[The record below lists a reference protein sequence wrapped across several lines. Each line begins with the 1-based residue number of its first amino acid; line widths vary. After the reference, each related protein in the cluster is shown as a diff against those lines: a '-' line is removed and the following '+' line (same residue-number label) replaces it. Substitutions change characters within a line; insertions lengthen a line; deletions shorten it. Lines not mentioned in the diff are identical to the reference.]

1 MQLQGQRFPRPIFRV
16 DVPLIVQSGHRGH
29 NISFWYH
36 WGVKTDQMARA
47 AGRMAGRFAK
57 KQAKQWAPAAKQ
69 SEVFIKHVVPAT
81 VKPFHA
87 LWHEILAFCFLAI
100 AATIGWHAWRKAGT
114 VSAVELTFAILF
126 AVVCAGYGISSY
138 LKARRISRS

>member
-1 MQLQGQRFPRPIFRV
+1 
-16 DVPLIVQSGHRGH
+16 LIVQASHRGH

-47 AGRMAGRFAK
+47 AGRVAGRFAK
-57 KQAKQWAPAAKQ
+57 KQAKQWSPAAKQ
-69 SEVFIKHVVPAT
+69 SEAFIKHVVPAT

-87 LWHEILAFCFLAI
+87 LWHEILAFCFLAL
-100 AATIGWHAWRKAGT
+100 AGMVAWQAWRKAASLSVLELVLGLAFAA
-114 VSAVELTFAILF
+114 VS
-126 AVVCAGYGISSY
+126 AGYGISSY